1 MQYPI
6 PPRTNQAFNTFKTK
20 RLRPQNAGLLFE
32 RYTPMIEKESGDE
45 KREAL
50 DKIVEAAKQSDTA
63 LLADWV
69 KRWRALTIVAHAE
82 PFTAKTDWR
91 FVTGLGRKGV
101 LEVGFTFH
109 RYGFPILPGSS
120 VKGVARAYARLALE
134 MQDPDD
140 KDAPPDFTA
149 VFGRAPQKGEA
160 EDVAQAGGAIFFDAL
175 PEKNPVLVV
184 DILNPHYPDYY
195 NNKGAQAPTNWQSPK
210 PVNFLTVEEGTP
222 FCFAVGWRGEW
233 NDEAKRLQA
242 LAVDWL
248 KGGLSELGAG
258 AKTSAGYGYFTSS
271 FASTTTSNLGKTAT
285 GTSSGTT
292 DSKPD
297 VSPPPSGSPKG
308 LNWKK
313 GKVSKNQ
320 RRVKATDAPES
331 VEGLPFHKE
340 HLVGPH
346 NWMPAGK
353 SEVEFAVEEL
363 PDGAERVWV
372 KKSYYP
378 VE

>member
-1 MQYPI
+1 MRYPI
-6 PPRTNQAFNTFKTK
+6 PPRTNQAFNAFKTK

-50 DKIVEAAKQSDTA
+50 DKIVEAARQSDAT

-69 KRWRALTIVAHAE
+69 KRWQALTTVAHAE

-91 FVTGLGRKGV
+91 FVTGLGRKGA

-140 KDAPPDFTA
+140 KDAPPDFIA
-149 VFGRAPQKGEA
+149 VLGRAPQKGET

-175 PEKNPVLVV
+175 PEKLPTLVV
-184 DILNPHYPDYY
+184 DIMNPHYPDYY
-195 NNKGAQAPTNWQSPK
+195 RDKGAQPPTNWQNPI
-210 PVNFLTVEEGTP
+210 PVTFLTVEAGTP

-233 NDEAKRLQA
+233 NDDAKRLQA
-242 LAVDWL
+242 LAVEWL

-258 AKTSAGYGYFTSS
+258 AKTSAGYGYFSGSKSPVAPSPT
-271 FASTTTSNLGKTAT
+271 ASAMAEAVVVPSAEPTAT
-285 GTSSGTT
+285 PHSLPAEMLTGTIIEIRPDKHFGKLRDTQTGTEYRFDT
-292 DSKPD
+292 RVIEGNTPGTKT
-297 VSPPPSGSPKG
+297 
-308 LNWKK
+308 
-313 GKVSKNQ
+313 KVFYHLQ
-320 RRVKATDAPES
+320 AGQVVK
-331 VEGLPFHKE
+331 
-340 HLVGPH
+340 
-346 NWMPAGK
+346 
-353 SEVEFAVEEL
+353 
-363 PDGAERVWV
+363 V
-372 KKSYYP
+372 KRG
-378 VE
+378 